1 MFLANALKLH
11 TGIIEG
17 FDIASVPNIKAW
29 YKLKTGQTVSS
40 GNLTVWADSSGNTT
54 EDMDLDVLSGV
65 LPINTTTGAV
75 NFNTTDKGFI
85 STTSDQLNLGTFTII
100 AVLDVV
106 ESGAA
111 NEAVF
116 GRLGNDEFRLYRG
129 SNGANVRL
137 RANGVNYDATLTT
150 GTLPTGKF
158 LLTLRRLSDGTLTID
173 IDDATANNIATT
185 ITDLFD
191 FTRLGNGAT
200 DCFMYELVF
209 FNDRKSDTDLAP
221 VIQDIRYRNGL

>member
-1 MFLANALKLH
+1 MFLANALKLKSRVA
-11 TGIIEG
+11 TA
-17 FDIASVPNIKAW
+17 FDIGSVSNIKAW

-54 EDMDLDVLSGV
+54 EDMDLDVVSGV

-75 NFNTTDKGFI
+75 NFNTVDKGFI
-85 STTSDQLNLGTFTII
+85 STSSDQLNLSTFTIL

-137 RANGVNYDATLTT
+137 RANGINYDATLTT

-158 LLTLRRLSDGTLTID
+158 LLTLRRNINGVLTID
-173 IDDATANNIATT
+173 VDDTNANNIGTT

-221 VIQDIRYRNGL
+221 VIQDISNRNGL